1 MPNGRSGGYA
11 VNTRRLISALHQLDA
26 QDLVGPHYG
35 DRDFGEPIT
44 VAVMLAAAE
53 YTAQPSLVVEE
64 QYGAWYI
71 VRLPDFWVTV
81 KEDSPLFDGL
91 VQAIKQ
97 TYENRQTPSEDV
109 PRPIKHCYWVSPGKF
124 LAGEYPGALDP
135 AVAKERIQALK
146 DCGVEAFIDLTEE
159 RDGLEPYADL
169 VEPASYQRFGI
180 RDVSTPE
187 SPEVTLA
194 ILDAIDEHIAAGRL
208 VYVHCWGGV
217 GRTGVIVGCWLSR
230 HGMEDE
236 AAVER
241 LDELWKQCPK
251 SASRK
256 SPETSEQRR
265 YIKSWME
272 PSPRMKRSR

>member
-1 MPNGRSGGYA
+1 MPNGRSGGCA
-11 VNTRRLISALHQLDA
+11 VNTQRFIAALQQLNA

-64 QYGAWYI
+64 QYGAWFI

-81 KEDSPLFDGL
+81 KEDSPLFEGL

-97 TYENRQTPSEDV
+97 TNGEREAPPEV
-109 PRPIKHCYWVSPGKF
+109 LERPIENCYWVASKKL
-124 LAGEYPGALDP
+124 LAGEYPGALNRAAAIEKIKALTD
-135 AVAKERIQALK
+135 AGVA
-146 DCGVEAFIDLTEE
+146 AFIDLTEE

-169 VEPASYQRFGI
+169 VKPASYQRFGI

-236 AAVER
+236 AAVQR
-241 LDELWKQCPK
+241 LAELWKQCPK

-256 SPETSEQRR
+256 SPETSKQQR
-265 YIKSWME
+265 YIKDWME

>member
-11 VNTRRLISALHQLDA
+11 VNTQRLIAVLQQLNA

-44 VAVMLAAAE
+44 AAVMLAAAE
-53 YTAQPSLVVEE
+53 YTAQPSLLVEE

-71 VRLPDFWVTV
+71 VRLPDFGVTV
-81 KEDSPLFDGL
+81 KESSPLFEGL
-91 VQAIKQ
+91 VQTIKQ
-97 TYENRQTPSEDV
+97 TYENRQAPSEDIA
-109 PRPIKHCYWVSPGKF
+109 RPIEHCYWVSPGKL
-124 LAGEYPGALDP
+124 LAGEYPGAFDP
-135 AVAKERIQALK
+135 EVAKKRFQALK

-159 RDGLEPYADL
+159 RDVLEPYADL
-169 VEPASYQRFGI
+169 VKPASYQRFGI

-217 GRTGVIVGCWLSR
+217 GRTGVVVGCWLSR
-230 HGMEDE
+230 HGMEHE

-241 LDELWKQCPK
+241 LAALWKQCPK

-256 SPETSEQRR
+256 SPETSKQQR